1 MKVASPEI
9 EDLEMSS
16 ITRCCYFHLCGSRFS
31 ASISVI
37 NFHNLKKQAKK
48 AKKGITESTGKA
60 VQSSFF

>member
-1 MKVASPEI
+1 MKVASLEI

-37 NFHNLKKQAKK
+37 NLQNLKKQEKK
-48 AKKGITESTGKA
+48 EEKKEA
-60 VQSSFF
+60 

>member
-1 MKVASPEI
+1 MKVASLEI

-37 NFHNLKKQAKK
+37 NLHNLKKQEKK
-48 AKKGITESTGKA
+48 EEKKEA
-60 VQSSFF
+60 